1 MSRRVSKQKHCRCP
15 KGKLTSVCWH
25 FEGKQ
30 FVCSLS
36 DGSLVTYNLR
46 GGQGKWAKQVK
57 WIFLIGPTR
66 ISSNLQ
72 PADNCNQ
79 TRCGLTR
86 ARTPRGSHCPRL
98 TRCISSAF
106 SCVRCARF
114 WFPIYP
120 KSIHLMVEQKKGAH
134 RQCSQV
140 EWVVGRD
147 GEHIFIFSGGLPQ
160 VRPVSSLYPKLALDS
175 PLFLYKCKTSL

>member
-1 MSRRVSKQKHCRCP
+1 MSRQVSKQKHFRCP

-46 GGQGKWAKQVK
+46 GGQGKWAKQVE
-57 WIFLIGPTR
+57 WIFNRT
-66 ISSNLQ
+66 NKDQQHQ

-79 TRCGLTR
+79 TRYGLTR

-98 TRCISSAF
+98 TRCVLICSKLCKMCKVLVPNLSK
-106 SCVRCARF
+106 V
-114 WFPIYP
+114 YP
-120 KSIHLMVEQKKGAH
+120 SDGGAEK
-134 RQCSQV
+134 RCSQTML
-140 EWVVGRD
+140 
-147 GEHIFIFSGGLPQ
+147 SGGMGCRAGWGAYLHIQ
-160 VRPVSSLYPKLALDS
+160 WRTSSG
-175 PLFLYKCKTSL
+175 KTSVLPLS

>member
-1 MSRRVSKQKHCRCP
+1 MSRQVSKQKHFRCP

-66 ISSNLQ
+66 ISSNFQL
-72 PADNCNQ
+72 ADNCNP
-79 TRCGLTR
+79 TRYGLTR

-106 SCVRCARF
+106 SCVLA
-114 WFPIYP
+114 PNLSKVYP
-120 KSIHLMVEQKKGAH
+120 SVGGAEK
-134 RQCSQV
+134 RCSQTML
-140 EWVVGRD
+140 
-147 GEHIFIFSGGLPQ
+147 SGGMGCRAGWGAYLHIQ
-160 VRPVSSLYPKLALDS
+160 WRTSSG
-175 PLFLYKCKTSL
+175 KTSVLPLS